1 MEFYKQPFNERK
13 SASETSEMYAMEY
26 YKNRKI
32 QIIRSGLDALNED
45 IPSEN
50 WMNIPKYIRNL
61 PDFIIVGDKGN
72 FFLECKGGKSHVH
85 IKISE
90 LKSYGFWNDFI
101 PVVMFGWSSTYNTIY
116 RVKYS
121 DLMDLIKEQ
130 NYETGEYPDNK
141 EKYHMIPMAD
151 LHLKGNMS
159 KAPKIKQGEKH
170 GK

>member
-1 MEFYKQPFNERK
+1 MDNNTLFHQQPFNERK
-13 SASETSEMYAMEY
+13 SASQTSEMYAMEY

-32 QIIRSGLDALNED
+32 QIIRSGLDALD
-45 IPSEN
+45 SGIPSKN

-85 IKISE
+85 LKISE

-101 PVVMFGWSSTYNTIY
+101 PVVVFVWSSAYGTIY

-121 DLMDLIKEQ
+121 NLMDLIKEQ
-130 NYETGEYPDNK
+130 NYETGEYDDNK

-159 KAPKIKQGEKH
+159 KAPKLPKL
-170 GK
+170 